1 MGVVT
6 TRTMDLDSLVRFS
19 RQRQVLRTAPLRL
32 AVPDGMTAPL
42 GCDAVAVP
50 EACGRAMV
58 ARLPRMGCVYADD
71 DRWWWIVPSDS
82 DVALEW
88 PAPASYTTGALVSG
102 RAARART
109 HPPARRQRPV
119 HPADPAL
126 SRAVPGHRHDARLV
140 PFDRRGRGRR
150 GLNRTLHPDQPA
162 TASARGTIT
171 RKASVARSMTTSAG

>member
-19 RQRQVLRTAPLRL
+19 RQRQILRSAPLRL

-88 PAPASYTTGALVSG
+88 PAPASYTTGALVSD
-102 RAARART
+102 
-109 HPPARRQRPV
+109 ARRAPGLIHRPDGSV
-119 HPADPAL
+119 PYTPPIPLYLALCRVTGTTPAW
-126 SRAVPGHRHDARLV
+126 SRSIGAGAADA
-140 PFDRRGRGRR
+140 
-150 GLNRTLHPDQPA
+150 A
-162 TASARGTIT
+162 
-171 RKASVARSMTTSAG
+171 

>member
-19 RQRQVLRTAPLRL
+19 RQRQILRTAPLRL
-32 AVPDGMTAPL
+32 TVPDGMTAPL

-71 DRWWWIVPSDS
+71 NRWWWIVPSDS

-88 PAPASYTTGALVSG
+88 AGPGQLHDRRTGAG
-102 RAARART
+102 RAARARS

-140 PFDRRGRGRR
+140 PLDRRGRGRR
-150 GLNRTLHPDQPA
+150 RLNRTLHPDQPA
-162 TASARGTIT
+162 TAPARGTIT